1 MVSPACANST
11 ADLQPFLEL
20 AAAFDRRLA
29 QAVVDHPAI
38 DPAAVRAILPDP
50 LEVLESVRDLPVLE
64 ALDDRARAIPVIAER
79 YRALEAK
86 ADAAKLGGRHRWGVW
101 TDAQWHATPREL
113 AARGDRYSHPEQ
125 WGWIGDQMFALAAYL
140 SPRVAG
146 QRHRFRKHLT
156 LLADRPYKRD
166 VLALTADL
174 ITRRHWLIFVSWQIR
189 PLTAA
194 EVKRRI
200 IKRRPRP

>member
-1 MVSPACANST
+1 MIEGCAWWAVDWARRPAMRGGRVGRNFQIVCR
-11 ADLQPFLEL
+11 P
-20 AAAFDRRLA
+20 
-29 QAVVDHPAI
+29 
-38 DPAAVRAILPDP
+38 
-50 LEVLESVRDLPVLE
+50 
-64 ALDDRARAIPVIAER
+64 
-79 YRALEAK
+79 
-86 ADAAKLGGRHRWGVW
+86 GRHRWGVW